1 MNANNFVCK
10 LDSQD
15 FFKDVAEDTETRF
28 DTSEYSK
35 DDNMTLSIRENKK
48 VIGMPTDKLN

>member
-1 MNANNFVCK
+1 MNANNFVCE

-15 FFKDVAEDTETRF
+15 FCKDVAEDTETRF

-35 DDNMTLSIRENKK
+35 DDNRTLSIRENKK